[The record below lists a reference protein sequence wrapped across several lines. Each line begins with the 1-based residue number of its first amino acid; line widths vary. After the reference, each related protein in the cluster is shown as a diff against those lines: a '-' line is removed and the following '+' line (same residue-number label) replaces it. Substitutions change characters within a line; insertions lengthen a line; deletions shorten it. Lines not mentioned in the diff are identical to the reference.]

1 VKGEPMPVEENMRF
15 VRNQS
20 IPTGEVDGEVV
31 ALDLDKGSCFGMDGV
46 GSEIWEM
53 AARPV
58 TVSEIAD
65 ALTKRHDVSRDRC
78 IADVIP
84 FIDDLLA
91 EGLLLPA

>member
-1 VKGEPMPVEENMRF
+1 
-15 VRNQS
+15 
-20 IPTGEVDGEVV
+20 
-31 ALDLDKGSCFGMDGV
+31 MDGV
-46 GSEIWEM
+46 GSEIWEI

-78 IADVIP
+78 IAEVIP
-84 FIDDLLA
+84 FIDDVLA

>member
-1 VKGEPMPVEENMRF
+1 MAVEQNMRF
-15 VRNQS
+15 VRNQA

-46 GSEIWEM
+46 GSEIWEL
-53 AARPV
+53 AANPV
-58 TVSEIAD
+58 TVAEIAD
-65 ALTKRHDVSRDRC
+65 ALTARHDVSRDRC
-78 IADVIP
+78 IADVTP